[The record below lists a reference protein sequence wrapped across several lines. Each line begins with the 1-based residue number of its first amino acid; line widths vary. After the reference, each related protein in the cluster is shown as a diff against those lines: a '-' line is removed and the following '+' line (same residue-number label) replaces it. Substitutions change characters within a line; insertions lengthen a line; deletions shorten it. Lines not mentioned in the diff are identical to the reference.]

1 MKKTLFNI
9 ASALVLAALTLVS
22 ACKKGPDY
30 SGMAE
35 PEFSL
40 IIEHYTP
47 DMNVADNIPVVCVI
61 RSEAGLQKVNMFLGK
76 LPVDPEKPGY
86 VGKDGDDRMVD
97 EELYASI
104 STFNDLHQFSLK
116 ENPKWS
122 EDIID
127 IRIEAIDLG
136 GRSKSVVMPVTITP
150 YTPAPTVVFDPA
162 EILID
167 ETTGSSESPTTHFTV
182 TSDVKLA
189 SVEVNLFRRDG
200 IEPIGLT
207 PGFQPRN
214 TYSFEQDIAYQDGDT
229 ALQVAATDE
238 YGKVK
243 IETLNIT
250 YIPVPKPEVTANE
263 GTSTEPIIA
272 HSGDVQSLSFH
283 FVSEGGAVAAKTLKF
298 SAGKWTEIIELAKTL
313 ENENEGDYDIT
324 LPAFESNWGG
334 VKVQVIDRLGRIGE
348 IEISTI
354 IDMRAIFE
362 TRIGAQAYAKQAS
375 EDYPDAYPFFSVADF
390 KSYSLYDAWENTR
403 MIDFVFY
410 YFNGGEV
417 GGNVRFYDPAS
428 ATRPEGEWPESRDVE
443 AGIPWFSTWSGR
455 NATTRRLFDPA
466 RFSFDFDT
474 VTADDLLGTAVQN
487 RLKEGQ
493 VTNDF
498 ANFKQGAVVLFKTGP
513 LSTCPNATG
522 IIRFDRLEKNTTSQN
537 WPKGYYI
544 VSIKVVDKQN

>member
-1 MKKTLFNI
+1 MKKTIFNI
-9 ASALVLAALTLVS
+9 ASAFALAALTLLS

-47 DMNVADNIPVVCVI
+47 DMNIADNIPVVCVI

-76 LPVDPEKPGY
+76 VPADPEKPGY
-86 VGKDGDDRMVD
+86 AGKEGDDRMVD
-97 EELYASI
+97 EELYATV
-104 STFNDLHQFSLK
+104 STFNDPHQFSLK

-127 IRIEAIDLG
+127 IRIEAIDNG
-136 GRSKSVVMPVTITP
+136 GRSKSVVLPVTITP
-150 YTPAPTVVFDPA
+150 YTPAPAVVFDPS
-162 EILID
+162 EIIID
-167 ETTGSSESPTTHFTV
+167 ENTGSSESPTTRFTV

-189 SVEVNLFRRDG
+189 KVEVNLFRREG

-207 PGFQPRN
+207 PGFVPRS

-238 YGKVK
+238 YGKVR

-250 YIPVPKPEVTANE
+250 YIPVPKPVVTPNE
-263 GTSTEPIIA
+263 GTSTDPIIA
-272 HSGDVQSLSFH
+272 HSGDVKSLSFH
-283 FVSEGGAVAAKTLKF
+283 FTSQGGAVAAKTLKF
-298 SAGKWTEIIELAKTL
+298 SAGKWTEISELYKTL
-313 ENENEGDYDIT
+313 DNEQLGDYDIT
-324 LPAFESNWGG
+324 LPPFESSWGG

-348 IEISTI
+348 VEISTI

-362 TRIGAQAYAKQAS
+362 TRIGGQAYAKEAS
-375 EDYPDAYPFFSVADF
+375 EDYPDAYPFFSIADF
-390 KSYSLYDAWENTR
+390 KSHSLYEAYENTR

-410 YFNGGEV
+410 FFNGGQT
-417 GGNVRFYDPAS
+417 GGNVRFYD
-428 ATRPEGEWPESRDVE
+428 ATVSRPEGEWPESRDVE
-443 AGIPWFSTWSGR
+443 AGIPWYATWSGR

-493 VTNDF
+493 VNADF
-498 ANFKQGAVVLFKTGP
+498 CDFNNGAVVLFKTGP

-522 IIRFDRLEKNTTSQN
+522 IIRFDRIEKNTTSQN

-544 VSIKVVDKQN
+544 VSVKVVDKQN